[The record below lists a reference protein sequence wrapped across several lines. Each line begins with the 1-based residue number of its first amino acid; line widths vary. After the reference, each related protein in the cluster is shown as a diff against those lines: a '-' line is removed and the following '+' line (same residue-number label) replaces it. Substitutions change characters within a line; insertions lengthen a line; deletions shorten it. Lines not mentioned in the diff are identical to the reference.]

1 MSSFAIREGA
11 EQMLIRVGY
20 DITFDLAAPTPFTFL
35 LYVLPSKVVD
45 LRGPDEMTVEP
56 AVPVTDFIDAF
67 GNRSARLVAPAGLF
81 RVKNETFVEDSGL
94 PCPTKLDAIQHA
106 VEELPN
112 ECLQF
117 LLPSRYCEVDR
128 LSDIAWSL
136 FGETTPGWARVQAI
150 CDWVFK
156 NIEFGYKYA
165 SPTKTAYDVYQE
177 RRGVC
182 RDFTHLAVTFC
193 RAMNIPA
200 RYATGYLGDIGVP
213 FESAMDFSA
222 CFQAYLDGEWHIF
235 DPRHN
240 VQRIGWILMATGRDA
255 ADCAITTSFG
265 PHILKEFVV
274 IAEEV
279 TAPEVVARVT
289 QSQAEVSRS

>member
-1 MSSFAIREGA
+1 
-11 EQMLIRVGY
+11 MLIRVGY

-35 LYVLPSKVVD
+35 LYVLPSKAGD
-45 LRGPDEMTVEP
+45 LRGPDEITVEP

-67 GNRSARLVAPAGLF
+67 GNRCARLVAPAGLL
-81 RVKNETFVEDSGL
+81 RVKNETFVEDNGL
-94 PCPTKLDAIQHA
+94 PCPTRLDAIQHA
-106 VEELPN
+106 VEDLPN

-128 LSDIAWSL
+128 LSDVAWTL
-136 FGETTPGWARVQAI
+136 FGETESGWPRVQAI
-150 CDWVFK
+150 CDWVFQ

-165 SPTKTAYDVYQE
+165 SPTKTAYDVYHE
-177 RRGVC
+177 RKGVC

-213 FESAMDFSA
+213 YESAMDFSA
-222 CFQAYLDGEWHIF
+222 CFQAYLGGEWHIF

-240 VQRIGWILMATGRDA
+240 VPRIGWILMATGRDA

-265 PHILKEFVV
+265 PHILQSFLV
-274 IAEEV
+274 IADEV

-289 QSQAEVSRS
+289 QSQAELSR